1 VKNFNYKKY
10 INKKIY
16 VAGHRGLVG
25 SAIIRR
31 LKYFGFTS
39 VITVN
44 RSKLNLLDKNQTYQ
58 FLKKNKPDIVII
70 SAAKVGGIKSNN
82 EESAKFIYENLEI
95 QNNLI
100 HSSYLNGIKNLIFLG
115 SSCVFPKMCK
125 QPIKEDYLL
134 TGPLEKTNEA
144 YAVAKIAGIKLCE
157 FYNKQY
163 GVNYLSIMPC
173 NTYGPN
179 DNYDLQ
185 TSHFFPSLI
194 KKIFLAKKNSK
205 KNIDIWGNGKSKRE
219 VIFVDDLANAIIY
232 FSFKKINTNIL
243 NIGTEKEMTIEE
255 YAKLIMKNLNIN
267 LKINYVNKNLN
278 GTPRKI
284 LDCSLARRFGWKS
297 SYSLEEGLKI
307 TILDFIKNFNKY
319 K

>member
-1 VKNFNYKKY
+1 MKNLNYIKY

-16 VAGHRGLVG
+16 VAGHGGLVG

-31 LKYFGFTS
+31 LKYYGFNNI
-39 VITVN
+39 ITVN
-44 RSKLNLLDKNQTYQ
+44 RSKLNLLHQNQTFQ

-70 SAAKVGGIKSNN
+70 AAAKVGGIKFNN
-82 EESAKFIYENLEI
+82 EECAKFIYENLEI

-115 SSCVFPKMCK
+115 SSCVYPKRCR
-125 QPIKEDYLL
+125 QPIKEEYLL

-157 FYNKQY
+157 FYSKQY
-163 GVNYLSIMPC
+163 NVNYRSIMPC

-185 TSHFFPSLI
+185 TSHFFPALI
-194 KKIFLAKKNSK
+194 KKIFLAKKNN
-205 KNIDIWGNGKSKRE
+205 KNNIEIWGNGKSKRE
-219 VIFVDDLANAIIY
+219 VIFVDDLADAIIY
-232 FSFKKINTNIL
+232 FSFKKVNMTIL
-243 NIGTEKEMTIEE
+243 NIGSEKEKTIEQF
-255 YAKLIMKNLNIN
+255 AKSIMHSLNVN
-267 LKINYVNKNLN
+267 LKINYINKNLN

-284 LDCSLARRFGWKS
+284 LDCTVAKRFGWKS
-297 SYSLEEGLKI
+297 LYSLEEGLKI
-307 TILDFIKNFNKY
+307 TIADFIKNFNKY